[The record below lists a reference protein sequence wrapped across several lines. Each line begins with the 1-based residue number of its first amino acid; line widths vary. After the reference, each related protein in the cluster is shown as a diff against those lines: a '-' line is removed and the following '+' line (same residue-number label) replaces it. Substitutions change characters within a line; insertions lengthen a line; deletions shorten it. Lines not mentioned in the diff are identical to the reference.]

1 MTKDKLKDRT
11 IDYAKNYFALHDI
24 NLIIENNKHLIELE
38 PSCFLVEVTFDEI
51 KHRATL
57 MLQSEIEGI
66 KLM

>member
-1 MTKDKLKDRT
+1 MTKDKLKERT
-11 IDYAKNYFALHDI
+11 ISYAKNYFNLHDI
-24 NLIIENNKHLIELE
+24 NFIIEKNKYLIELE
-38 PSCFLVEVTFDEI
+38 PSCFLVEITFEEL

>member
-1 MTKDKLKDRT
+1 MTKDKLKERA
-11 IDYAKNYFALHDI
+11 INYAKNYFALNDI
-24 NLIIENNKHLIELE
+24 NLIIEDNKYLIELE
-38 PSCFLVEVTFDEI
+38 PSYFLVEITFDEI